1 MTGERSAP
9 SVDDLVVLAHAAL
22 RATGRTVATA
32 ESLTG
37 GLIAAALTSTAGS
50 SATFRGGLVV
60 YATDLKAS
68 LAGVSV
74 DLLARQG
81 AVDPDVAAGL
91 ANGARDRLGAS
102 FGLGITG
109 VAGPAAQDGKAV
121 GTVYLALAGPGQ
133 TVVQQ
138 LSLAGDRTAIRDA
151 AVHAALTLLVRE
163 SSAEAPR

>member
-1 MTGERSAP
+1 MAA
-9 SVDDLVVLAHAAL
+9 SVGDLVVLAHASL
-22 RATGRTVATA
+22 RETGQTVATA

-60 YATDLKAS
+60 YATDLKAT

-74 DLLARQG
+74 ELLARVG

-91 ANGARDRLGAS
+91 AHGARDRLAAS

-109 VAGPAAQDGKAV
+109 VAGPAPQDGKAV
-121 GTVYLALAGPGQ
+121 GTVFLALAGPGQ
-133 TVVQQ
+133 TVVQA

-151 AVHAALTLLVRE
+151 AVHAALRLLVRE
-163 SSAEAPR
+163 SSAQAPR